1 MKKILLVLTIVS
13 LLISGTA
20 FANGGAKHD
29 KQSDTT
35 QTTGAPADTM
45 SSDTTSHA
53 TETQEDN
60 WNKIENNTGKDINYS
75 YKYVCDSGGSC
86 MTVDPPR
93 FQR

>member
-1 MKKILLVLTIVS
+1 MKKVLFALTIASLLV
-13 LLISGTA
+13 SGTA
-20 FANGGAKHD
+20 LANGGAKHD
-29 KQSDTT
+29 KKSDTT

-53 TETQEDN
+53 IETQEEN
-60 WNKIENNTGKDINYS
+60 WDKIENNTGTDVTYS